1 MLSRIDSDPLQQINQ
16 SGPVVSPCGRA
27 RQRHELG
34 QAACRHV
41 GSHHQ
46 HTHGAQGQPHGQQ
59 VGRRVFVGSNTML
72 VAPVTLGD
80 DSMTAS
86 GSVIT
91 RDVPATDL
99 AIARAL
105 QVNKP
110 GLAVRLFD
118 KLRARKAGTTKGA

>member
-1 MLSRIDSDPLQQINQ
+1 MAVPRIAVASCIEYSR
-16 SGPVVSPCGRA
+16 GPRISRTLMPVKVGVLRSSPATAEMSRVATIGK
-27 RQRHELG
+27 
-34 QAACRHV
+34 
-41 GSHHQ
+41 
-46 HTHGAQGQPHGQQ
+46 
-59 VGRRVFVGSNTML
+59 RVFVGSNTML

-99 AIARAL
+99 SIARAA

-110 GLAVRLFD
+110 GLALRMFEKL
-118 KLRARKAGTTKGA
+118 KSLRANKGKGA